1 MDGVRPGL
9 AACAGFLLGVLWMDL
24 MFDAQALGLPGH
36 VPEPVLASI
45 AAYYRRVTTE
55 AWPMGALIGT
65 VMGVAV
71 LGALWQALRVPRVS
85 SVAALVLI
93 AFPTALALG
102 RVFPNAVRLGAR
114 SDTVATQAALARAI
128 GRDHLACLAAVLV
141 FLALQ
146 IVPPRRREPLHKVG

>member
-1 MDGVRPGL
+1 MDGVRPTL

-36 VPEPVLASI
+36 VPEPALASI

-65 VMGVAV
+65 VMAVAV
-71 LGALWQALRVPRVS
+71 VGALWQALRAPRLS
-85 SVAALVLI
+85 SVAALLLI
-93 AFPTALALG
+93 TLPTALALG

-114 SDTVATQAALARAI
+114 GDTVAMQAALARGI
-128 GRDHLACLAAVLV
+128 GRDHLACLAAVLA

-146 IVPPRRREPLHKVG
+146 VVSPRREHPRHKVG